1 MYYSVVLLIFV
12 LDIIILFIVELSLYL
27 LFSV

>member
-12 LDIIILFIVELSLYL
+12 LDIIILFIVEFSLYL

>member
-12 LDIIILFIVELSLYL
+12 LDITILFIVEFLLYL